1 MADKTLIKEI
11 DEYVKEIETKINNVI
26 DLRTTLKSISSYE
39 GFCSQKNNMIQL
51 AFNIEDL
58 LRNSV
63 LFLKKRYFAEKNSKS
78 KQINYSIPKQTDS
91 ISKYDTERVPII
103 TKEESNLFPSYSY
116 RNPINVPIIKE
127 DKPSIDDKDVNEYIK
142 SNTNTKE
149 IKQKAS
155 RVADLVMKFN
165 FDSEMNEMICQL
177 FGEDVIDR
185 LMSSEVTDDLIDR
198 VEESVNEIERL
209 REKDKKNN
217 K

>member
-11 DEYVKEIETKINNVI
+11 DEYVKEIEIKINNVI
-26 DLRTTLKSISSYE
+26 ELRTIIKSISSYE
-39 GFCSQKNNMIQL
+39 GFCVQKNNMIQL

-63 LFLKKRYFAEKNSKS
+63 LFLKKRYFAEKNSLKKS
-78 KQINYSIPKQTDS
+78 MHTSFSLQESIQKNETPI
-91 ISKYDTERVPII
+91 ISKEVYSPFTQYSNRELINSQMI
-103 TKEESNLFPSYSY
+103 NEEKNK
-116 RNPINVPIIKE
+116 NNNE
-127 DKPSIDDKDVNEYIK
+127 DINEYIK
-142 SNTNTKE
+142 NNKNTKD

-155 RVADLVMKFN
+155 RVANLVMKFN

-185 LMSSEVTDDLIDR
+185 LMSSEVTDDLIER

-217 K
+217 KE